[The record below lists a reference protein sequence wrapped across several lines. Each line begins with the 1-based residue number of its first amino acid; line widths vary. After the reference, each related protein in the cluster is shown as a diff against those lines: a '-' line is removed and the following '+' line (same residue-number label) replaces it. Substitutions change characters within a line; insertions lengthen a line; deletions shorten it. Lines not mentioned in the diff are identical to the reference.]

1 MQPVTLDDRK
11 QELKTLLQQMQ
22 AQPSRDWTAEKQ
34 RAAVLTEMIAASGH
48 GEGIAQQQG

>member
-22 AQPSRDWTAEKQ
+22 AQPSRDWTSEKQ
-34 RAAVLTEMIAASGH
+34 RAAVLTEMIAAGER
-48 GEGIAQQQG
+48 GEGLAQQRG